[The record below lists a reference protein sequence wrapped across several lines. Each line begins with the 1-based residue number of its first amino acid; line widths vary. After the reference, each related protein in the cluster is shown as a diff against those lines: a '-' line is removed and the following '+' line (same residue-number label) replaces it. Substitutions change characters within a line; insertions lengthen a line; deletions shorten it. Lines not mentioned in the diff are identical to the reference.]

1 MKPNIVSTK
10 FREVLCSN
18 FNTVVF
24 NIYFFILDF
33 QTKFK
38 VGGPSMSPKG
48 SYNGSVKGLNG
59 PSYVKCLNHF

>member
-1 MKPNIVSTK
+1 MKPNIVSAK

-38 VGGPSMSPKG
+38 VEVLPCRLKARIMEVLRG
-48 SYNGSVKGLNG
+48 
-59 PSYVKCLNHF
+59 